1 MGTKKRSERNVAT
14 KSVNTHDLYVRHV
27 LTLVTK
33 FQGYQPYWNWF
44 TYQDNLRAS
53 PIFDGSDTSMGSDGA
68 FVKHNGSV
76 GGAGKVFL
84 PSGQGGGCI
93 TGGPFKVRM
102 SYRLHKMKADV
113 IFSQGLQTNLGPNS
127 PTMAGEVKVTEKF
140 VYNPR
145 CLKRDLVSPHL
156 QLLTNTL

>member
-1 MGTKKRSERNVAT
+1 MSIHGTGNFLTWHRYFTYGYEKALREECGYKVSKRSWRVCDPCADVFNI
-14 KSVNTHDLYVRHV
+14 K
-27 LTLVTK
+27 
-33 FQGYQPYWNWF
+33 GYQPYWNWF

-93 TGGPFKVRM
+93 TGGPFKV
-102 SYRLHKMKADV
+102 SGY
-113 IFSQGLQTNLGPNS
+113 
-127 PTMAGEVKVTEKF
+127 
-140 VYNPR
+140 
-145 CLKRDLVSPHL
+145 CRD
-156 QLLTNTL
+156 

>member
-1 MGTKKRSERNVAT
+1 MLSRSIKTCADVINL
-14 KSVNTHDLYVRHV
+14 K
-27 LTLVTK
+27 
-33 FQGYQPYWNWF
+33 GYQPYWNWF
-44 TYQDNLRAS
+44 TYQDDLRSS

-76 GGAGKVFL
+76 GGAGKIFL

-93 TGGPFKVRM
+93 TSGPFK
-102 SYRLHKMKADV
+102 
-113 IFSQGLQTNLGPNS
+113 GLQTHLGPNS

-145 CLKRDLVSPHL
+145 CLKRDLVRL
-156 QLLTNTL
+156 